1 MREFFGFFRYG
12 VLPGVYHLL
21 FMLTLP
27 IALMLIWGNEVFVG
41 AIFFIFGA
49 PLFRGL
55 RERSINKKEIRSR
68 EWFEK
73 QYRKR
78 ATQQNQ
84 DLIQFN
90 KDYPM
95 QVLVFPWVSEIN
107 EHLDENEK
115 LVVNEQTERW
125 VRLCFDE
132 EYNFQVW
139 QFSPELNK
147 LMEQTGA
154 IMIPFHDIAGMWGR
168 HISEQKKN
176 TGELNLHTLPNS
188 VITGPKFLVVGPD
201 SKYYLAGDNEEE

>member
-1 MREFFGFFRYG
+1 MREFFGFFRYV

-55 RERSINKKEIRSR
+55 RERSINKREIRSR

-90 KDYPM
+90 EDYPM

-132 EYNFQVW
+132 E
-139 QFSPELNK
+139 L
-147 LMEQTGA
+147 
-154 IMIPFHDIAGMWGR
+154 
-168 HISEQKKN
+168 KN
-176 TGELNLHTLPNS
+176 WLLS
-188 VITGPKFLVVGPD
+188 
-201 SKYYLAGDNEEE
+201 